1 MPVRKPRAVVERAA
15 AGRTAKDYTIII
27 AYDGEKTEDTYFR
40 GWQLVLPPAR
50 LTLEPIFVRS
60 GGSPLRAVEM
70 AARHARRARDFAEF
84 WCVCDV
90 DDSTDQTVEQALAL
104 AARNDIRLCL
114 SRRSFEIWLLLHF
127 ERTDRA
133 IASEA
138 DAIAQVATHIPQYTR
153 SSKVAP
159 FYILLPRTETAV
171 ANGAW
176 LDGRQIENPSTQ
188 VHHLV
193 RKLNQNLK

>member
-1 MPVRKPRAVVERAA
+1 MPVPNPRKLERKA
-15 AGRTAKDYTIII
+15 AGRSANDYTIIV
-27 AYDGEKTEDTYFR
+27 AYDGEKTEDSYFR
-40 GWQLVLPPAR
+40 GWQLILPPAR
-50 LTLEPIFVRS
+50 LTLEPIFIRS
-60 GGSPLRAVEM
+60 GGNPLRAVEM
-70 AARHARRARDFAEF
+70 ASRHARRARDFAEF

-90 DDSTDQTVEQALAL
+90 DDSTDQTLEQAFAQ
-104 AARNDIRLCL
+104 AAKHAIKLCL

-133 IASEA
+133 ITSEA
-138 DAIAQVATHIPQYTR
+138 DAVAQVAAHIPQYTR

-159 FYILLPRTETAV
+159 FYTLLPRTDAAV

-176 LDGRQIENPSTQ
+176 LDTRQTVNPSTQ